1 MGSSES
7 KDDNMQ
13 IKTNLVELVDE
24 KDTNESNPSSSFP
37 RILKSNQATC
47 KIKVNNTSGTGFFA
61 TIPVI
66 KNNMRMC
73 GLITSN
79 HVLSMNELLQGRTF
93 SLIFDSNRRK
103 KEIKLDDK
111 KFRFTCPLIDI
122 SFIEFSPDELDRSVR
137 FLELN
142 ESISKANESAFI
154 TQQSSSNDCSIA
166 QGVIKEIWGF
176 DINHSV
182 SVGSDY
188 SGAPL
193 MNNEGIVI
201 GVQKSS
207 SNNEIC
213 NKATDIYYL
222 ITALSNFIK
231 NEISSFALTVGNSK
245 KLSLADIK
253 KLNEHGLQSTDSPFV
268 FISPRSKNVT
278 PLWFYRSNF
287 AWFWTPTEPKS
298 FELSDIKECNWS
310 LIDLNFEIKAI
321 GGKYDQV
328 SPAQRNV
335 DLISW
340 LAKTGLNFIT

>member
-24 KDTNESNPSSSFP
+24 KDTNESNPSSSFSQ
-37 RILKSNQATC
+37 ILKSNQATC

-111 KFRFTCPLIDI
+111 KIRFTCPLIDI

-137 FLELN
+137 YLELN

-154 TQQSSSNDCSIA
+154 TQHSSNSDCSIA

-213 NKATDIYYL
+213 SKATDIYYL
-222 ITALSNFIK
+222 ITALSNFVK

-245 KLSLADIK
+245 KIIF
-253 KLNEHGLQSTDSPFV
+253 G
-268 FISPRSKNVT
+268 
-278 PLWFYRSNF
+278 
-287 AWFWTPTEPKS
+287 
-298 FELSDIKECNWS
+298 
-310 LIDLNFEIKAI
+310 
-321 GGKYDQV
+321 
-328 SPAQRNV
+328 
-335 DLISW
+335 
-340 LAKTGLNFIT
+340 